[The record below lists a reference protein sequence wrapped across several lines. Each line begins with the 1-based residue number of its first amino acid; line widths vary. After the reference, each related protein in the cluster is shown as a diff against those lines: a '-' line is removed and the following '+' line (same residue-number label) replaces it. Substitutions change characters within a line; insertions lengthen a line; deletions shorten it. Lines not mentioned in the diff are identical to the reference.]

1 MCWPDVPFLL
11 RHGSLMRF
19 AHKFRKEGLH
29 CWLYFFF
36 TVSSDG
42 IKGKFN
48 TLKNILL
55 VLCQLWWQRS
65 TAWSTILRSEHV
77 DTEDASFRC
86 IALAVYWCIHNS
98 LGQSGCLL
106 RVLLSKETFRLR
118 NTEVHHFLEDSSTQ
132 IMLPQNLLDDSKE
145 KAITLSLPP
154 SALSCPLLFLSKQS
168 IGWGSLKSSGGSRLF
183 FHEVLLY
190 ERFWRYKV
198 HIKSLTLQHIHG

>member
-19 AHKFRKEGLH
+19 AHKFGKEGLHTVEGLH

-36 TVSSDG
+36 TVSSGG

-65 TAWSTILRSEHV
+65 KTGWSTILHSEHV
-77 DTEDASFRC
+77 DTEDASSRC
-86 IALAVYWCIHNS
+86 IALAVHWCIHNS

-118 NTEVHHFLEDSSTQ
+118 NTEVDHLLEDSSTQ

-145 KAITLSLPP
+145 KAIVLSLPP

-168 IGWGSLKSSGGSRLF
+168 I
-183 FHEVLLY
+183 
-190 ERFWRYKV
+190 
-198 HIKSLTLQHIHG
+198 